1 MTEINKKILNLNSF
15 LILLLPISFVVGS
28 LIIEIITTILILQF
42 IFFSLK
48 EKNFSYFN
56 NKIFI
61 YFCIFYIFLLTS
73 SLYSNYFSEN
83 YLNIIFYFRFIFF
96 SFALYFFLIQDK
108 NLLKKIYIFFPLIFF
123 VIIFDGYWQYFFD
136 ENLLGYPKYRSDRIS
151 GFFKDDLIL
160 GSYLSRLVPLY
171 LGITLFF
178 IKNKFLTI
186 LNLLIILSTIV
197 LIFLTGERAAF
208 FKLIIFLLIIILII
222 DFKIVIKLSLISII
236 AFIFSIFIFFNPS
249 LLERH
254 YSQTIKQLFNY
265 DYKKNEFNE
274 IKIYPKNY
282 LPMFTT
288 SLKMFRNNKIIGQ
301 GPKSYRYACQKD
313 EFKSFFPNYVTID
326 NTIISLDLDW
336 KEIRN
341 FKIKKFFISEGDII
355 KKGDKIFKYNFIGS
369 NEIETFFSDKEGE
382 IKKILYKDKYVKNTK
397 IIDIKPKYSPENTY
411 YYRNSCNTH
420 PHNFYIQL
428 LAETGLIGF
437 LYILILFLYI
447 TFILLKNFL
456 YSFLQNQKKLT
467 SIELCIISGFFVT
480 LWPLTTNGNF
490 FNNWL
495 NLINFYP
502 LGILIY
508 IQNIKKRNQSE
519 FK

>member
-1 MTEINKKILNLNSF
+1 MVEINKKILNFNSF
-15 LILLLPISFVVGS
+15 LVLLLPISFVVGP
-28 LIIEIITTILILQF
+28 LIVEIIISILILQF
-42 IFFSLK
+42 LFFSFK
-48 EKNFSYFN
+48 EKNFSYLN

-61 YFCIFYIFLLTS
+61 YFSIFYVFLLTS
-73 SLYSNYFSEN
+73 LLYSNYFSEN

-108 NLLKKIYIFFPLIFF
+108 DLLKKIYIFFPLIFF
-123 VIIFDGYWQYFFD
+123 VIIFDGYWQYFFE
-136 ENLLGYPKYRSDRIS
+136 ENLLGYQKYRIDRIS

-186 LNLLIILSTIV
+186 LNLLIILFTII

-208 FKLIIFLLIIILII
+208 FKLIIFLSIIILII
-222 DFKIVIKLSLISII
+222 DFKIIIKLSLVSIT
-236 AFIFSIFIFFNPS
+236 AFIFSIFIFFNPI
-249 LLERH
+249 LLQRH
-254 YSQTIKQLFNY
+254 YTQTINQLFNY
-265 DYKKNEFNE
+265 DFLKNEFIE
-274 IKIYPKNY
+274 IKIFPRNY
-282 LPMFTT
+282 LPMFET
-288 SLKMFRNNKIIGQ
+288 SLKMFKDSKYIGQ
-301 GPKSYRYACQKD
+301 GPKSYRYACHD
-313 EFKSFFPNYVTID
+313 DRFKTFFKTPIKID
-326 NTIISLDLDW
+326 NTIIMLGLSW

-341 FKIKKFFISEGDII
+341 FEIKNFFISEGDIV
-355 KKGDKIFKYNFIGS
+355 KKGDKIFEYNFVGS
-369 NEIETFFSDKEGE
+369 DDLKTFFSDKEGE

-397 IIDIKPKYSPENTY
+397 IIDIKPKFSPDFELEK
-411 YYRNSCNTH
+411 RSSCNTH
-420 PHNFYIQL
+420 PHNFYFQL

-447 TFILLKNFL
+447 SFILFKNFL
-456 YSFLQNQKKLT
+456 YSFSQKQKKLT

-508 IQNIKKRNQSE
+508 IQNFKKE
-519 FK
+519 K

>member
-1 MTEINKKILNLNSF
+1 MAEINKKILNFNSF
-15 LILLLPISFVVGS
+15 LILLLPISFVVGP
-28 LIIEIITTILILQF
+28 LIVEIIISILILQF
-42 IFFSLK
+42 IFFSFK
-48 EKNFSYFN
+48 EKNFSYLN

-61 YFCIFYIFLLTS
+61 YFSIFYVFLLIS
-73 SLYSNYFSEN
+73 LLYSNYFSEN

-96 SFALYFFLIQDK
+96 SFAMYFFLIQDK

-123 VIIFDGYWQYFFD
+123 VIIFDGYWQYFFE
-136 ENLLGYPKYRSDRIS
+136 ENLLGYQKYRIDRIS

-186 LNLLIILSTIV
+186 FNLLIILFTII

-208 FKLIIFLLIIILII
+208 FKLIIFLSIIILIL
-222 DFKIVIKLSLISII
+222 DFKIVIKLSLISIT
-236 AFIFSIFIFFNPS
+236 AFIFSIFIFFNPA
-249 LLERH
+249 LLQRH
-254 YSQTIKQLFNY
+254 YTQTINQLFNY

-274 IKIYPKNY
+274 IKIFPRNY
-282 LPMFTT
+282 LPMFET
-288 SLKMFRNNKIIGQ
+288 SLKMFKDNKIIGQ
-301 GPKSYRYACQKD
+301 GPKSYRYACYKD
-313 EFKSFFPNYVTID
+313 EFKSFFPDPVKID
-326 NTIISLDLDW
+326 NTIISLALSW
-336 KEIRN
+336 KELRN
-341 FKIKKFFISEGDII
+341 FEIKEFFINEGDII
-355 KKGDKIFKYNFIGS
+355 KKGDKIFEYNFIDS
-369 NEIETFFSDKEGE
+369 NELETFFSDKEGE

-397 IIDIKPKYSPENTY
+397 IIDIIPKSSPEFVYFN
-411 YYRNSCNTH
+411 RNSCNTH
-420 PHNFYIQL
+420 PHNFYFQL

-437 LYILILFLYI
+437 LYILVLFLYI
-447 TFILLKNFL
+447 SFILFKNFL
-456 YSFLQNQKKLT
+456 YSFSQNQKKLT

-508 IQNIKKRNQSE
+508 IQSLKKEKS
-519 FK
+519 K